1 MSRDF
6 EELDYRKTPMGEL
19 TLRRRRVAL
28 LDGLEVFEVKL
39 GEAFLMSSLFHVVED
54 ALADLGLGACVKG
67 DWNVV
72 VGGLGLGYTAVAALA
87 HVEVRS
93 LVVIDVL
100 EAVIE
105 WHQGGLVP
113 LGAEL
118 VADPRCRLVHVWR
131 HVGADGRSR
140 ADCNF
145 YVRARR
151 SGLHGVGRLVA
162 FVVAPQRC
170 GLQPRVDLRLI
181 RYSLVHVDGGVCGAR
196 WFVQSLV

>member
-118 VADPRCRLVHVWR
+118 VADPRCRLVHDDFLFGRFLWKDLMSANLGESLRRCFWTLITRRVIFCGGSTGCFIWR
-131 HVGADGRSR
+131 QGCGHWLGIYRTRESSLCGRTIHR
-140 ADCNF
+140 TRNF
-145 YVRARR
+145 
-151 SGLHGVGRLVA
+151 
-162 FVVAPQRC
+162 
-170 GLQPRVDLRLI
+170 
-181 RYSLVHVDGGVCGAR
+181 
-196 WFVQSLV
+196 